1 MASEG
6 NGPSTPGGADYLTGL
21 NPVQREAVTHPD
33 GPVLVVAGAGSGKT
47 RVLTHRIAH
56 LISEGT
62 SPFAIIAIT
71 FTNKA
76 AGEMKE
82 RVGALVGSVAEK
94 MWVSTFHSACVRI
107 LRREAPR
114 LGLRSSFSIYDAS
127 DSARLLRQ
135 CYKELNVD
143 EKRMPPRAVS
153 AAISDAKNKL
163 VDAGFFSDFASN
175 PWEKTVARLYVEYQR
190 RLNECSAM
198 DFDDLIFRCV
208 EVFDRF
214 PEALGHYQSRFEHVL
229 VDEFQDTNHAQAR
242 FATLLAGKHRNVFVV
257 GDADQGIY
265 AFRGATIKNLL
276 DFERDWPEAH
286 VITLEQNYR
295 STETILN
302 AANAV
307 IENNAMRK
315 PKSLWTESSGGDL
328 ITRYHA
334 QNEHDEALWVAREVA
349 RIKDLGYALADMAVF
364 YRTNAQSRVLEEM
377 FSKEELPYRVV
388 GGVRFYERKE
398 VKDLLAWLRASMN
411 PSDAVSV
418 SRAAQA
424 PRRGIGDTSLA
435 RVTAFA
441 QSEGISLGE
450 AFARAEEAP
459 ALTKRA
465 LGGVLEAAR
474 LFDRIRE
481 AGASGMPVAEI
492 VEMAWEIT
500 GYMDELKSERTF
512 EALSRQ
518 ENLRELAGV
527 AKEFDE
533 GPSEEGLTGFLEQLA
548 LITDTDTVEGEET
561 GVTFMTL
568 HNAKGLEFPVVFMV
582 GMEDGVFPHLR
593 SLGDPDQLEEE
604 RRLCYVGITRAR
616 ERLYLLNAWSRS
628 LWGGLNYNPASRFL
642 AEIPVELVSQA
653 NERKPS
659 ATSASRVPSR
669 GRGLADP
676 SAFKVG
682 QEVEHAKWGRG
693 TILEIARSNSG
704 VEATVNFPGAGGEK
718 RLDLSLAPLK
728 PAS

>member
-1 MASEG
+1 
-6 NGPSTPGGADYLTGL
+6 
-21 NPVQREAVTHPD
+21 
-33 GPVLVVAGAGSGKT
+33 
-47 RVLTHRIAH
+47 
-56 LISEGT
+56 
-62 SPFAIIAIT
+62 
-71 FTNKA
+71 
-76 AGEMKE
+76 
-82 RVGALVGSVAEK
+82 
-94 MWVSTFHSACVRI
+94 TFHSACVRI

-114 LGLRSSFSIYDAS
+114 LGLRSSFSIYDSA
-127 DSARLLRQ
+127 DSARLLKL

-143 EKRMPPRAVS
+143 EKRMPPRAVA

-163 VDAGFFSDFASN
+163 VDSGFYQDFASN
-175 PWEKTVARLYVEYQR
+175 PWERTVAKLYVEYQR
-190 RLNECSAM
+190 RLNDCSAM
-198 DFDDLIFRCV
+198 DFDDLIFRTV
-208 EVFDRF
+208 EVFDKF
-214 PEALGHYQSRFEHVL
+214 PEALGHYQTRFEHVL

-242 FATLLAGKHRNVFVV
+242 LSTLLAGKHRNIFVV

-295 STETILN
+295 STQTILN

-377 FSKEELPYRVV
+377 FSTEDVSYRVV

-398 VKDLLAWLRASMN
+398 VKDLLAWLRAAMN

-418 SRAAQA
+418 ARAAQA
-424 PRRGIGDTSLA
+424 PRRGIGDTTLA
-435 RVTAFA
+435 RVGGFA
-441 QSEGISLGE
+441 QVAGIPLGE
-450 AFARAEEAP
+450 AFDRAEEVP
-459 ALTKRA
+459 GLNKRA
-465 LGGVLEAAR
+465 IGGVLEAAR
-474 LFDRIRE
+474 LFERIRTTAE
-481 AGASGMPVAEI
+481 SGVPVAEI
-492 VEMAWEIT
+492 VETAWEVT

-512 EALSRQ
+512 ESLSRQ

-527 AKEFDE
+527 AQEFDE
-533 GPSEEGLTGFLEQLA
+533 GPNASDGLTGFLEQLA
-548 LITDTDTVEGEET
+548 LITDTDTVDGEEA
-561 GVTFMTL
+561 GVTLMTL
-568 HNAKGLEFPVVFMV
+568 HNAKGLEFPVVFMI

-628 LWGGLNYNPASRFL
+628 LWGNLNYNPPSRFL
-642 AEIPVELVSQA
+642 SEIPVELVNQA

-659 ATSASRVPSR
+659 ATSKTVTLPRSRQER
-669 GRGLADP
+669 ELGDP
-676 SAFKVG
+676 DAYKVG

-693 TILEIARSNSG
+693 TIVEIARSPVG
-704 VEATVNFPGAGGEK
+704 VEATVNFPAAGGFK

>member
-1 MASEG
+1 MAS
-6 NGPSTPGGADYLTGL
+6 DYLSGL
-21 NPVQREAVTHPD
+21 NPVQREAVTHPP

-82 RVGALVGSVAEK
+82 RVAALVGSVAEK

-114 LGLRSSFSIYDAS
+114 LGLRSSFSIYDTA
-127 DSARLLRQ
+127 DTARLLKL

-143 EKRMPPRAVS
+143 EKRMPPRAVA

-163 VDAGFFSDFASN
+163 VDAGFYQDFASN
-175 PWEKTVARLYVEYQR
+175 PWERTVARLYVEYQR

-198 DFDDLIFRCV
+198 DFDDLIFRTV
-208 EVFDRF
+208 EVFDKF
-214 PEALGHYQSRFEHVL
+214 PEALGHYQTRFEHVL

-242 FATLLAGKHRNVFVV
+242 LATLLAGKHRNIFVV

-276 DFERDWPEAH
+276 DFERDWPDTH

-315 PKSLWTESSGGDL
+315 PKSLWTESTGGDL

-377 FSKEELPYRVV
+377 FSKEDIAYRVV

-418 SRAAQA
+418 ARAAQA
-424 PRRGIGDTSLA
+424 PRRGIGDTTLE
-435 RVTAFA
+435 RLTAFA
-441 QSEGISLGE
+441 QSEGVPLGE
-450 AFARAEEAP
+450 AFDRAEEAP
-459 ALTKRA
+459 GLTKRA
-465 LGGVLEAAR
+465 IGGVLEAAR
-474 LFDRIRE
+474 LFARIRSTAE
-481 AGASGMPVAEI
+481 SGVPVAEV
-492 VEMAWEIT
+492 VETAWEIT

-512 EALSRQ
+512 ESLSRQ

-527 AKEFDE
+527 AQEFDE
-533 GPSEEGLTGFLEQLA
+533 GPNAGEGLTGFLEQLA

-561 GVTFMTL
+561 GVTLMTL
-568 HNAKGLEFPVVFMV
+568 HNAKGLEFPVVFMI

-628 LWGGLNYNPASRFL
+628 LWGNLNYNPASRFL
-642 AEIPVELVSQA
+642 SEIPAELVNQA

-659 ATSASRVPSR
+659 ATSPASARPR
-669 GRGLADP
+669 GGDGRSLADP
-676 SAFKVG
+676 AAFTVG

-693 TILEIARSNSG
+693 TIVEIARSNVG
-704 VEATVNFPGAGGEK
+704 VEATVNFPGTGEK